1 MVAATLKA
9 MAQTEPEAV
18 ALALSLVKVGKNFF
32 KTSPN
37 LLKLLKRNKKKCW
50 TTKLHPTFQLY
61 GDEWIMTEFHLKWT
75 LFKWQIMELL
85 LLWSNQ
91 KMCVCLRCE
100 LTAIAHQNYIYMTK
114 QKSLLGNISS
124 VRYLKK
130 IAWEK
135 WFQREQ
141 QQWGVTVR
149 VTGCAPLNPQKCI
162 QLYCALLSCGKLLTL
177 CAAWNQITVEII
189 SDWPL
194 HWNNIWV
201 CLAALQTDP
210 PLNSSV
216 VFLTK

>member
-141 QQWGVTVR
+141 QQWGVTVK
-149 VTGCAPLNPQKCI
+149 VTGCVCTSESSKVYP
-162 QLYCALLSCGKLLTL
+162 ALLCPAVMWETTYAVCSMKSDHSRDYFWLTSTL
-177 CAAWNQITVEII
+177 KQHLSLFGCTVNR
-189 SDWPL
+189 S
-194 HWNNIWV
+194 
-201 CLAALQTDP
+201 T
-210 PLNSSV
+210 
-216 VFLTK
+216 T